1 MYTRCISG
9 VLLLSSAEQFTS
21 IITITPTLASCCG
34 NIARRRCY
42 SLITDPIAICRLF
55 LYYYCMQNQR
65 HCQSGTSQ
73 AEKSNLLIIII
84 QYYII
89 LYSYP
94 IIRHTNK
101 VQPTIRKFKSKIYR
115 ANLSFLDYLN
125 FFQKRMAFI
134 VTSSLLR
141 SVQYLQLV
149 SRMSLGAQNV
159 IRDSYARRQKSTKLQ
174 PKYAG
179 VKPSIKDLVTFRTA
193 GACYRTLGL

>member
-1 MYTRCISG
+1 
-9 VLLLSSAEQFTS
+9 
-21 IITITPTLASCCG
+21 
-34 NIARRRCY
+34 
-42 SLITDPIAICRLF
+42 
-55 LYYYCMQNQR
+55 
-65 HCQSGTSQ
+65 
-73 AEKSNLLIIII
+73 
-84 QYYII
+84 
-89 LYSYP
+89 
-94 IIRHTNK
+94 
-101 VQPTIRKFKSKIYR
+101 
-115 ANLSFLDYLN
+115 
-125 FFQKRMAFI
+125 MAFI